1 MMQWNCELLVNG
13 FMVKFEHFEI
23 ISEISREKMQSN
35 NINTDT
41 EGPRK
46 VSILMQCLDK
56 EG

>member
-1 MMQWNCELLVNG
+1 MNG

-23 ISEISREKMQSN
+23 ISVISREKMQSN

-46 VSILMQCLDK
+46 VSILMQCLYK

>member
-1 MMQWNCELLVNG
+1 MNG

-35 NINTDT
+35 NNTDT

-46 VSILMQCLDK
+46 VSILMQCLYK